1 MPPPPRTFVRPLVA
15 CSVFALASLL
25 AGSAPSAARGPA
37 PRPDAEL
44 LVRLRAGA
52 PSVPALERIRRA
64 GADPVGEIRELRVQR
79 VRVAPGE
86 LDAAQRRLAALP
98 DVEWV
103 EPNRAFQP
111 LALPGDPLYTQ
122 QWHLPAVGA
131 PAAWDL
137 RAPGAEPIV
146 AILDS
151 GVDPDHPDLQARLL
165 GASGWNE
172 WDDDAD
178 FADVTGHGTKVA
190 GAAAA
195 ITGNG
200 VGVASL
206 AWGSWILPIR
216 VTDLAGAAYAS
227 TLADG
232 LARAANAGARIA
244 NVSFG
249 GVVGSLTVREAAR
262 LFVERGGVVIAGA
275 GNAGA
280 AEPWADTPW
289 ILSVSAT
296 DELDALWSGS
306 STGSYVDLA
315 APGVRI
321 RTTLD
326 GGSYSNATGTSYAGP
341 VAAGVAALVLGVHP
355 GLQPADV
362 ESILE
367 STARDLG
374 PAGWDPAFGRGRVDA
389 AAAVA
394 LAQMMASG
402 VMPACDDGL
411 DNDGDGRI
419 DHPADLECSAP
430 SDPSERASAACGLGF
445 ELALVLCALA
455 ARRVRAGAGGAA
467 APG

>member
-1 MPPPPRTFVRPLVA
+1 LPPPRTFVRPLLA

-52 PSVPALERIRRA
+52 PSAPALDRIRSA
-64 GADPVGEIRELRVQR
+64 GVEPVGQLRELRVQR
-79 VRVAPGE
+79 VRVEPGQ

-98 DVEWV
+98 EVEWV

-111 LALPGDPLYTQ
+111 LALPDDPLYTQ
-122 QWHLPAVGA
+122 QCHLPAVGA

-137 RAPGAEPIV
+137 GAPGAEPIV

-151 GVDPDHPDLQARLL
+151 GVDLDHPDLQARLL
-165 GASGWNE
+165 AASGWNE
-172 WDDDAD
+172 WDDGAD
-178 FADVTGHGTKVA
+178 FADVTGHGSKVA

-195 ITGNG
+195 ISDNST
-200 VGVASL
+200 GVAAL
-206 AWGSWILPIR
+206 AWSTPILPIR
-216 VTDLAGAAYAS
+216 VTDLTGVAYAS

-244 NVSFG
+244 NLSFG
-249 GVVGSLTVREAAR
+249 GVVGSATVCEAAR

-315 APGVRI
+315 APGVRV
-321 RTTLD
+321 RTTVN
-326 GGSYSNATGTSYAGP
+326 GGTYGNVTGTSCSGP
-341 VAAGVAALVLGVHP
+341 VVAGVVALLFAAHP
-355 GLQPADV
+355 GLEPAAV

-374 PAGWDPAFGRGRVDA
+374 PAGWDASFGHGRVDA
-389 AAAVA
+389 GAAIA
-394 LAQMMASG
+394 LARLLA
-402 VMPACDDGL
+402 PECDDGL
-411 DNDGDGRI
+411 DNDGDGRV
-419 DHPADLECSAP
+419 DHPADAGCTVP
-430 SDPSERASAACGLGF
+430 TDPSERASSACGLGF
-445 ELALVLCALA
+445 ELTALLPAPA
-455 ARRVRAGAGGAA
+455 ARRSRAREAGAA